1 MKPAKIYDVRSG
13 NPDYHNLLSPDKTF
27 IFWNEAE
34 LSDITPGEIVF
45 FVNREE
51 KEALFT
57 IATSVTCTAVRNKLT
72 MLKEF
77 DYDDGT
83 YAGTEG
89 DEFRQYEVQQIADI
103 PKGWKWQKPLRQVA
117 VASLWS
123 EKGDNANRLERIS
136 DLQQLFTDSPAWDAL
151 EGYNMHV
158 EAINIPVNQT
168 NIQMKLVTPAKRK
181 EGLKQPQNRI
191 PARTAAIAFD
201 HPYRKL
207 LMALRTKPFVLLG
220 GISGSGKSWTARKL
234 AYMTCSDPALR
245 TGNSPGNF
253 EMIRVRPNWHEPD
266 DLLGYAVTHN
276 GILRYHCTN
285 LLRFL
290 VKAWQYPEVPFIL
303 CLDEMNLAQ
312 MEHYFSDFLSV
323 LETARVQDGKAMYD
337 PFINAGEVA
346 HYSHEDP
353 TFWRQLGL
361 LENNDLQQQFLEN
374 GISMPANLFLIGTVN
389 MNEITRTVSTRVL
402 DRAMTIEVKMKP
414 LQEKLVGETEQ
425 WEYPPTYEVA
435 AWLMAPPPDRFIAY
449 QNYPDVGM
457 RISRHLEKLYFIFED
472 TKFALSDRVLHQ
484 VLVYCFLH
492 FEQKKTDLPVDWI
505 YPFLDEVIAMK
516 ILVRIA
522 GDHDTCRV
530 LLDRLLPEM
539 TPFPVSRQKVLRM
552 QSVLGNV
559 GYTSYW

>member
-1 MKPAKIYDVRSG
+1 MKPAKIYDVRGG
-13 NPDYHNLLSPDKTF
+13 NPDYHNLLSHDKTF
-27 IFWNEAE
+27 IFWNDAE
-34 LSDITPGEIVF
+34 LGDATPGEIVF

-51 KEALFT
+51 MEALYT
-57 IATSVTCTAVRNKLT
+57 IATAVTCTAVRNKLT

-77 DYDDGT
+77 DYDDAT
-83 YAGTEG
+83 YAGMEG
-89 DEFRQYEVQQIADI
+89 DEFRQYEIQQIVTI

-117 VASLWS
+117 VTSLWS
-123 EKGDNANRLERIS
+123 DEGENTNRLERVG
-136 DLQQLFTDSPAWDAL
+136 DLQQLFTDGPAWDAL

-191 PARTAAIAFD
+191 TGKVSAPAFG

-207 LMALRTKPFVLLG
+207 LMALKTKPFVLLG
-220 GISGSGKSWTARKL
+220 GNSGTGKSWTARKL

-245 TGNSPGNF
+245 TGNRPGNF
-253 EMIRVRPNWHEPD
+253 EMVSVRPDWHEPD

-276 GILRYHCTN
+276 GILRYHCTK
-285 LLRFL
+285 LLRFMI
-290 VKAWQYPEVPFIL
+290 KAWKYPEVPFIL

-312 MEHYFSDFLSV
+312 PEHYFSDFLSV
-323 LETARVQDGKAMYD
+323 LETARVHDGKRIYD
-337 PFINAGEVA
+337 PFIDAGDVA
-346 HYSHEDP
+346 HYSHGDP
-353 TFWRQLGL
+353 TFWQQLGL
-361 LENNDLQQQFLEN
+361 LGNSDLQQQFLEN
-374 GISMPANLFLIGTVN
+374 GISMPANLFVIGTVN
-389 MNEITRTVSTRVL
+389 MNEITRTISTRLL

-414 LQEKLVGETEQ
+414 LQEKLVREAEQ
-425 WEYPPTYEVA
+425 WEYPPTYEPA

-449 QNYPDVGM
+449 QNHPDIGM
-457 RISRHLEKLYFIFED
+457 RIFRHLEKLYIILED

-484 VLVYCFLH
+484 TLVYCFLH
-492 FEQKKTDLPVDWI
+492 CEQKKTDLPADWI
-505 YPFLDEVIAMK
+505 YAFLDEVIAMK

-522 GDHDTCRV
+522 GDNDTCRV

-539 TPFPVSRQKVLRM
+539 TPFPASRQKVLQM
-552 QSVLGNV
+552 QSVLENV